1 MRYNVLHF
9 FERKNIDI
17 SNILYLTRQNP
28 LTKITFFDGKEILTA
43 IPVKEIALYLPAKE
57 FVNITKGILL
67 RKSQIVNISDDGLY
81 AMTDGSVFQGRK
93 RNISQHKQLRQAL
106 GLSKEQNEKTE
117 KMIPLELLEK
127 CSILNDMPLAF
138 CVIELVFDANG
149 RGVDF
154 VFRYCNEEMAVV
166 EGIPVSEM
174 LNNSFYEV
182 FENGDKKWL
191 VTYADVALNGTKVIL
206 HDYSPEIGKDLTIYC
221 FQPHPGYCACIL
233 IPESVSSFV

>member
-28 LTKITFFDGKEILTA
+28 DTKITFFDGKEILTA
-43 IPVKEIALYLPAKE
+43 IPVKEIAIYLPDEE

-81 AMTDGSVFQGRK
+81 TMTDGSVFQGRK

-106 GLSKEQNEKTE
+106 GLSKEQDEKAE
-117 KMIPLELLEK
+117 KIIPLELLEK

-233 IPESVSSFV
+233 IPR

>member
-17 SNILYLTRQNP
+17 ANILYLTRQNP
-28 LTKITFFDGKEILTA
+28 HTKITFFDGKEILTA
-43 IPVKEIALYLPAKE
+43 IPVKEIAIYLPDEE

-81 AMTDGSVFQGRK
+81 TMTDGSVFQGRK

-106 GLSKEQNEKTE
+106 GLSKEQDAKAE
-117 KMIPLELLEK
+117 KMVPLELLEK

-182 FENGDKKWL
+182 FKNGDKKWL

-206 HDYSPEIGKDLTIYC
+206 HDYSPEIGKDLSIYC

-233 IPESVSSFV
+233 IPG

>member
-43 IPVKEIALYLPAKE
+43 IPVKEIAIYLPDEE

-81 AMTDGSVFQGRK
+81 TMTDGSIFQGRK

-106 GLSKEQNEKTE
+106 GLSKEQNEKAE

-206 HDYSPEIGKDLTIYC
+206 HDYSPEIGKELTIYC

-233 IPESVSSFV
+233 IPG

>member
-28 LTKITFFDGKEILTA
+28 HTKITFFDGKEILTA
-43 IPVKEIALYLPAKE
+43 IPVKEIAIYLPDEE
-57 FVNITKGILL
+57 FVNITKGVLL

-81 AMTDGSVFQGRK
+81 TMTDGSVFQGRK

-106 GLSKEQNEKTE
+106 GLSKEQDKKTE

-233 IPESVSSFV
+233 IPR

>member
-28 LTKITFFDGKEILTA
+28 LTKITFFDGKETLTA
-43 IPVKEIALYLPAKE
+43 IPVKEIAIYLPDEE

-81 AMTDGSVFQGRK
+81 TMTDGSVFQGRK
-93 RNISQHKQLRQAL
+93 RNISQHKLLRQAL
-106 GLSKEQNEKTE
+106 GLSKEQDEKAE

-154 VFRYCNEEMAVV
+154 VFRYCNEEMAAV

-174 LNNSFYEV
+174 LNHSFYEV

-206 HDYSPEIGKDLTIYC
+206 HDYSPEIGKELTIYC

-233 IPESVSSFV
+233 IPR

>member
-28 LTKITFFDGKEILTA
+28 DTKITFFDGKEILTA
-43 IPVKEIALYLPAKE
+43 IPVKEIAIYLPDEE
-57 FVNITKGILL
+57 FVNITKGVLL

-81 AMTDGSVFQGRK
+81 TMTDGSVFQGRK

-106 GLSKEQNEKTE
+106 GLCKEQDEKAE
-117 KMIPLELLEK
+117 KMVPLELLEK

-191 VTYADVALNGTKVIL
+191 VTYADVALNGTKVVL
-206 HDYSPEIGKDLTIYC
+206 HDYSPEIGKDLSIYC

-233 IPESVSSFV
+233 IPS

>member
-17 SNILYLTRQNP
+17 ANILYLTRQNP
-28 LTKITFFDGKEILTA
+28 HTKITFFDGKEILTE
-43 IPVKEIALYLPAKE
+43 IPVKEIAIYLPDEE
-57 FVNITKGILL
+57 FVNITKGVLL

-81 AMTDGSVFQGRK
+81 TMTDGSVFQGRK

-106 GLSKEQNEKTE
+106 GLSKEQDAKAE
-117 KMIPLELLEK
+117 KMIPFELLEK

-182 FENGDKKWL
+182 FKNGDKKWL

-206 HDYSPEIGKDLTIYC
+206 HDYSPEIGKDLSIYC

-233 IPESVSSFV
+233 IPS

>member
-17 SNILYLTRQNP
+17 ANILYLTRQNP

-43 IPVKEIALYLPAKE
+43 IPVKEIAIYLPDEE

-81 AMTDGSVFQGRK
+81 TMTDGSVFQGRK
-93 RNISQHKQLRQAL
+93 RNISQHKQLRQEL
-106 GLSKEQNEKTE
+106 GLSKEQNEKAE

-174 LNNSFYEV
+174 LNNSFYKV

-233 IPESVSSFV
+233 IPG

>member
-43 IPVKEIALYLPAKE
+43 IPVKEIAIYLPDEE

-81 AMTDGSVFQGRK
+81 TMTDGSVFQGRK

-182 FENGDKKWL
+182 FKNGDKKWL
-191 VTYADVALNGTKVIL
+191 VIYADVALNGTKVIL
-206 HDYSPEIGKDLTIYC
+206 HDYSPEIGKDLSIYC

-233 IPESVSSFV
+233 IPG

>member
-17 SNILYLTRQNP
+17 ANILYLTRQNP
-28 LTKITFFDGKEILTA
+28 HTKITFFDGKEILTA
-43 IPVKEIALYLPAKE
+43 IPVKEIAIYLPDEE
-57 FVNITKGILL
+57 FVNITKGVLL
-67 RKSQIVNISDDGLY
+67 RKSQIVNISGDGLY
-81 AMTDGSVFQGRK
+81 TMTDGSVFQGRK

-106 GLSKEQNEKTE
+106 GLSKEQDEKAE
-117 KMIPLELLEK
+117 KMVPLELLEK

-138 CVIELVFDANG
+138 CVIELVFDADG

-182 FENGDKKWL
+182 FKNGDKKWL
-191 VTYADVALNGTKVIL
+191 VTYADVALNGTKVVL
-206 HDYSPEIGKDLTIYC
+206 HDYRPEIGKDLTIYC

-233 IPESVSSFV
+233 IPQ

>member
-28 LTKITFFDGKEILTA
+28 DTKITFFDGKEILTA
-43 IPVKEIALYLPAKE
+43 IPVKEIAIYLPDEE

-67 RKSQIVNISDDGLY
+67 RKSQIVNISGDGLY
-81 AMTDGSVFQGRK
+81 TMTDGSVFQGRK
-93 RNISQHKQLRQAL
+93 RNISQHKLLRQAL
-106 GLSKEQNEKTE
+106 GMSKEQDEKAE
-117 KMIPLELLEK
+117 KMISLELLEK

-182 FENGDKKWL
+182 FKNGDKKWL

-206 HDYSPEIGKDLTIYC
+206 HDYSPEIGKDLSIYC

-233 IPESVSSFV
+233 IPE

>member
-17 SNILYLTRQNP
+17 ANILYLTRQNP
-28 LTKITFFDGKEILTA
+28 HTKITFFDGKEILTA
-43 IPVKEIALYLPAKE
+43 IPVKEIAIYLPDEE
-57 FVNITKGILL
+57 FVNITKGVLL
-67 RKSQIVNISDDGLY
+67 RKSQIVNISGDGLY
-81 AMTDGSVFQGRK
+81 TMTDGSVFQGRK

-106 GLSKEQNEKTE
+106 GLSKEQDAKAE
-117 KMIPLELLEK
+117 KMIPFELLEK

-182 FENGDKKWL
+182 FKNGDKKWL

-206 HDYSPEIGKDLTIYC
+206 HDYSPEIGKDLSIYC

-233 IPESVSSFV
+233 IPQ

>member
-43 IPVKEIALYLPAKE
+43 IPVKEIAIYLPDEE

-138 CVIELVFDANG
+138 CVIELAFDANG

-191 VTYADVALNGTKVIL
+191 VTYADVALNGKKVIL

-233 IPESVSSFV
+233 IPG

>member
-43 IPVKEIALYLPAKE
+43 IPVKEIAIYLPDEE
-57 FVNITKGILL
+57 FVNITKGVLL

-81 AMTDGSVFQGRK
+81 TMTDGSVFQGRK
-93 RNISQHKQLRQAL
+93 RNTSQHKQLRQAL

-174 LNNSFYEV
+174 LNNSFYKV

-233 IPESVSSFV
+233 IPG

>member
-43 IPVKEIALYLPAKE
+43 IPVKEIAIYLPDKE

-81 AMTDGSVFQGRK
+81 TMTDGSVFQGRK
-93 RNISQHKQLRQAL
+93 RNISQHKLLRQAL
-106 GLSKEQNEKTE
+106 GLSKEQDEKAE

-154 VFRYCNEEMAVV
+154 VFRYCNEEMAAV

-174 LNNSFYEV
+174 LNHSFYEV

-233 IPESVSSFV
+233 IPG

>member
-28 LTKITFFDGKEILTA
+28 DTKITFFDGKEILTA
-43 IPVKEIALYLPAKE
+43 IPVKEIAIYLPDEE
-57 FVNITKGILL
+57 FVNITKGVLL

-233 IPESVSSFV
+233 IPR

>member
-17 SNILYLTRQNP
+17 ANILYLTRQNP
-28 LTKITFFDGKEILTA
+28 HTKITFFDGKEILTA
-43 IPVKEIALYLPAKE
+43 IPVKEIAIYLPDEE
-57 FVNITKGILL
+57 FVNITKGVLL

-81 AMTDGSVFQGRK
+81 TMTDGSVFQGRK

-106 GLSKEQNEKTE
+106 GLSKEQDAKAE
-117 KMIPLELLEK
+117 KMIPFELLEK

-182 FENGDKKWL
+182 FKNGDKKWL

-206 HDYSPEIGKDLTIYC
+206 HDYSPEIGKDLSIYC

-233 IPESVSSFV
+233 IPS

>member
-17 SNILYLTRQNP
+17 ANILYLTRQNP
-28 LTKITFFDGKEILTA
+28 HTKITFFDGKEILTA
-43 IPVKEIALYLPAKE
+43 IPVKEIAIYLPDEE

-81 AMTDGSVFQGRK
+81 TMTDGSVFQGRK

-106 GLSKEQNEKTE
+106 GLSKEQDAKAE
-117 KMIPLELLEK
+117 KMVPLELLEK

-191 VTYADVALNGTKVIL
+191 VTYADIALNGTKVIL
-206 HDYSPEIGKDLTIYC
+206 HDYSPEIGKDLSIYC

-233 IPESVSSFV
+233 IPS

>member
-43 IPVKEIALYLPAKE
+43 IPVKEIAIYLPDEE

-81 AMTDGSVFQGRK
+81 TMTDGSVFQGRK

-106 GLSKEQNEKTE
+106 GLSKEQDKKTE

-206 HDYSPEIGKDLTIYC
+206 HDYSPEIGKDLSIYC

-233 IPESVSSFV
+233 IPS

>member
-28 LTKITFFDGKEILTA
+28 LTKITFFDGKETLTA
-43 IPVKEIALYLPAKE
+43 IPVKEIAIYLPDEE

-81 AMTDGSVFQGRK
+81 TMTDGSVFQGRK
-93 RNISQHKQLRQAL
+93 RNISQHKLLRQAL
-106 GLSKEQNEKTE
+106 GLSKEQDEKAE

-174 LNNSFYEV
+174 LNHSFYEV

-206 HDYSPEIGKDLTIYC
+206 HDYSPEIGKELTIYC

-233 IPESVSSFV
+233 IPG

>member
-28 LTKITFFDGKEILTA
+28 DTKITFFDGKEILTA
-43 IPVKEIALYLPAKE
+43 IPVKEIAIYLPDEE
-57 FVNITKGILL
+57 FVNITKGVLL

-81 AMTDGSVFQGRK
+81 TMTDGSVFQGRK
-93 RNISQHKQLRQAL
+93 RNISQHKLLRQAL
-106 GLSKEQNEKTE
+106 GLSKEQDEKAE

-154 VFRYCNEEMAVV
+154 VFRYCNEEMAAV

-174 LNNSFYEV
+174 LNHSFYEV

-233 IPESVSSFV
+233 IPG

>member
-28 LTKITFFDGKEILTA
+28 DTKITFFDGKEILTA
-43 IPVKEIALYLPAKE
+43 IPVKEIAIYLPDEK

-81 AMTDGSVFQGRK
+81 TMTDGSVFQGRK
-93 RNISQHKQLRQAL
+93 RNISQHKQLRQTL
-106 GLSKEQNEKTE
+106 GLSKEQNEKAE

-174 LNNSFYEV
+174 LNNSFYKV

-206 HDYSPEIGKDLTIYC
+206 HDYSPEIGKELTIYC

-233 IPESVSSFV
+233 IPG

>member
-28 LTKITFFDGKEILTA
+28 DTKITFFDGKEILTA
-43 IPVKEIALYLPAKE
+43 IPVKEIAIYLPDEK

-81 AMTDGSVFQGRK
+81 TMTDGSVFQGRK

-106 GLSKEQNEKTE
+106 GLSKEQDEKAE
-117 KMIPLELLEK
+117 KMVPLELLEK

-154 VFRYCNEEMAVV
+154 VFRYCNEEMAAV

-174 LNNSFYEV
+174 LNHSFYEV

-206 HDYSPEIGKDLTIYC
+206 HDYSPEIGKDLSIYC

-233 IPESVSSFV
+233 IPR

>member
-43 IPVKEIALYLPAKE
+43 IPVKEIAIYLPDEE

-81 AMTDGSVFQGRK
+81 TMTDGSVFQGRK

-106 GLSKEQNEKTE
+106 GLSKEQNEKAE

-233 IPESVSSFV
+233 IPR

>member
-9 FERKNIDI
+9 FECKNIDI
-17 SNILYLTRQNP
+17 ANILYLTRQNP
-28 LTKITFFDGKEILTA
+28 HTKITFFDGKEILTA
-43 IPVKEIALYLPAKE
+43 IPVKEIAIYLPDEE

-81 AMTDGSVFQGRK
+81 TMTDGSVFQGRK

-106 GLSKEQNEKTE
+106 GLSKEQDEKAE
-117 KMIPLELLEK
+117 KMVPFELLEK

-191 VTYADVALNGTKVIL
+191 VTYADVALNGTKVVL
-206 HDYSPEIGKDLTIYC
+206 HDYSPEIGKDLSIYC

-233 IPESVSSFV
+233 IPS

>member
-17 SNILYLTRQNP
+17 SNIVYLTRQNP
-28 LTKITFFDGKEILTA
+28 LTKITFLDGKEILTA
-43 IPVKEIALYLPAKE
+43 IPVKEIAIYLPDEE

-81 AMTDGSVFQGRK
+81 TMTDGSVFQGRK

-106 GLSKEQNEKTE
+106 GLSKKQDEKAE
-117 KMIPLELLEK
+117 KMISLELLEK

-191 VTYADVALNGTKVIL
+191 VTYADVALNGKKVIL

-233 IPESVSSFV
+233 IPG

>member
-17 SNILYLTRQNP
+17 ANILYLTRQNP
-28 LTKITFFDGKEILTA
+28 HTKITFFDGKEILTA
-43 IPVKEIALYLPAKE
+43 IPVKEIAIYLPDEE
-57 FVNITKGILL
+57 FVNITKGVLL
-67 RKSQIVNISDDGLY
+67 RKSQIVNISGDGLY
-81 AMTDGSVFQGRK
+81 TMTDGSVFQGRK

-106 GLSKEQNEKTE
+106 GLSKEQNEKAE

-138 CVIELVFDANG
+138 CVIELVFDADG

-182 FENGDKKWL
+182 FKNGDKKWL
-191 VTYADVALNGTKVIL
+191 VTYADVALNGTKVVL
-206 HDYSPEIGKDLTIYC
+206 HDYSPEIGKDLSIYC

-233 IPESVSSFV
+233 IPR

>member
-9 FERKNIDI
+9 FECKNIDI
-17 SNILYLTRQNP
+17 ANILYLTRQNP
-28 LTKITFFDGKEILTA
+28 HTKITFFDGKEILTA
-43 IPVKEIALYLPAKE
+43 IPVKEIAIYLPDEE

-81 AMTDGSVFQGRK
+81 TMTDGSVFQGRK

-106 GLSKEQNEKTE
+106 GLSKEQDAKAE

-191 VTYADVALNGTKVIL
+191 VTYADVALNGTKVVL
-206 HDYSPEIGKDLTIYC
+206 HDYSPEIGKDLSIYC

-233 IPESVSSFV
+233 IPR

>member
-1 MRYNVLHF
+1 MRYNVPHF

-17 SNILYLTRQNP
+17 SDILYLTRQNP
-28 LTKITFFDGKEILTA
+28 DTKITFFDGKEILTA
-43 IPVKEIALYLPAKE
+43 IPVKEIAIYLPDEE

-81 AMTDGSVFQGRK
+81 TMTDGSVFQGRK

-106 GLSKEQNEKTE
+106 GLSKEQDKKTE

-233 IPESVSSFV
+233 IPR

>member
-1 MRYNVLHF
+1 MRYNVPHF

-17 SNILYLTRQNP
+17 SDILYLTRQNP
-28 LTKITFFDGKEILTA
+28 DTKITFFDGKEILTA
-43 IPVKEIALYLPAKE
+43 IPVKEIAIYLPDEE
-57 FVNITKGILL
+57 FVNITKGVLL

-81 AMTDGSVFQGRK
+81 TMTDGSVFQGRK

-106 GLSKEQNEKTE
+106 GLSKEQDKKTE

-221 FQPHPGYCACIL
+221 FQPHPGYCACML
-233 IPESVSSFV
+233 IPG

>member
-43 IPVKEIALYLPAKE
+43 IPVKEIAIYLPDEE

-81 AMTDGSVFQGRK
+81 TMTDGSIFQGRK

-106 GLSKEQNEKTE
+106 GLSKEQNEKAE

-138 CVIELVFDANG
+138 CVIKLVFDANG

-174 LNNSFYEV
+174 LNNSFYKV

-206 HDYSPEIGKDLTIYC
+206 HDYSPEIGKELTIYC

-233 IPESVSSFV
+233 IPG

>member
-17 SNILYLTRQNP
+17 ANILYLTRQNP
-28 LTKITFFDGKEILTA
+28 HTKITFFDGKEILTA
-43 IPVKEIALYLPAKE
+43 IPVKEIAIYLPDEE
-57 FVNITKGILL
+57 FVNITKGVLL
-67 RKSQIVNISDDGLY
+67 RKSQIVNISGDGLY
-81 AMTDGSVFQGRK
+81 TMTDGSVFQGRK

-106 GLSKEQNEKTE
+106 GLSKEQDAKAE
-117 KMIPLELLEK
+117 KMIPFELLEK

-182 FENGDKKWL
+182 FKNGDKKWL

-206 HDYSPEIGKDLTIYC
+206 HDYSPEIGKDLSIYC
-221 FQPHPGYCACIL
+221 FQPHQGYCACIL
-233 IPESVSSFV
+233 IPS

>member
-43 IPVKEIALYLPAKE
+43 IPVKEIAIYLPDEE

-191 VTYADVALNGTKVIL
+191 VTYADVALNGKKVIL

-221 FQPHPGYCACIL
+221 FQPYPGYCACIL
-233 IPESVSSFV
+233 IPG

>member
-43 IPVKEIALYLPAKE
+43 IPVKEIALYLPDKE

-106 GLSKEQNEKTE
+106 GLSKEQDEKAE

-233 IPESVSSFV
+233 IPE

>member
-28 LTKITFFDGKEILTA
+28 DTKITFFDGKEILTA
-43 IPVKEIALYLPAKE
+43 IPVKEIAIYLPDEE

-81 AMTDGSVFQGRK
+81 TMTDGSVFQGRK

-106 GLSKEQNEKTE
+106 GLSKEQDAKAEKR
-117 KMIPLELLEK
+117 IPLELLEK

-206 HDYSPEIGKDLTIYC
+206 HDYSPEIGKDLSIYC

-233 IPESVSSFV
+233 IPQ

>member
-17 SNILYLTRQNP
+17 ANILYLTRQNP
-28 LTKITFFDGKEILTA
+28 HTKITFFDGKEILTA
-43 IPVKEIALYLPAKE
+43 IPVKEIAIYLPDEE
-57 FVNITKGILL
+57 FVNITKGVLL
-67 RKSQIVNISDDGLY
+67 RKSQIVNISGDGLY
-81 AMTDGSVFQGRK
+81 TMTDGSVFQGRK

-106 GLSKEQNEKTE
+106 GLSKEQDAKAE
-117 KMIPLELLEK
+117 KMVPLELLEK

-138 CVIELVFDANG
+138 CVIELVFDTNG

-182 FENGDKKWL
+182 FKNGDKKWL

-206 HDYSPEIGKDLTIYC
+206 HDYSPEIGKDLSIYC

-233 IPESVSSFV
+233 IPS

>member
-43 IPVKEIALYLPAKE
+43 IPVKEIAIYLPDEE
-57 FVNITKGILL
+57 FVNITKGVLL
-67 RKSQIVNISDDGLY
+67 RKSQIVNISGDGLY
-81 AMTDGSVFQGRK
+81 TMTDGSVFQGRK

-154 VFRYCNEEMAVV
+154 VFRYCNEEMAAV

-233 IPESVSSFV
+233 IPG